1 MGGTAGVSREVRLGI
16 LAVAGLG
23 AFVFL
28 MLIVGSI
35 GPPRPEVDPLSVE
48 RALAGGAPADEWG
61 TDELYVSG
69 WYAELDA
76 DCVGD
81 DGGADASVAWLQ
93 RDCPLRV
100 LMPEQPAED
109 VTQEELLRDG
119 LRITAPTDAV
129 FPARA
134 EAAGP
139 NLRMQELVFVGHFDD
154 PAARGC
160 VPDRIERCRNSF
172 VVTDYDELIR

>member
-1 MGGTAGVSREVRLGI
+1 MSRELRLGI
-16 LAVAGLG
+16 AAVVALG
-23 AFVFL
+23 AFVFG

-35 GPPRPEVDPLSVE
+35 GPPRPEIDPLSVE
-48 RALAGGAPADEWG
+48 RARAGGGPADEWSSR
-61 TDELYVSG
+61 ELYVSG

-76 DCVGD
+76 DCTGD

-100 LMPEQPAED
+100 LMPEQPDDD

-129 FPARA
+129 FPSRA
-134 EAAGP
+134 EPFGP
-139 NLRMQELVFVGHFDD
+139 NLRMQQLVFVGHFDD
-154 PAARGC
+154 PAAEGC
-160 VPDRIERCRNSF
+160 VPERVERCRNAF
-172 VVTDYDELIR
+172 VVTDYDELVR

>member
-1 MGGTAGVSREVRLGI
+1 VSRELRLGI
-16 LAVAGLG
+16 AAVVALG
-23 AFVFL
+23 AFVFG

-48 RALAGGAPADEWG
+48 QARAGGAPADEWG
-61 TDELYVSG
+61 SRELYVSG

-76 DCVGD
+76 ACAGD

-100 LMPEQPAED
+100 LVAEQPDED

-119 LRITAPTDAV
+119 ILITAPTDAV
-129 FPARA
+129 FPSRA
-134 EAAGP
+134 EPFGP
-139 NLRMQELVFVGHFDD
+139 NLRMQQLVFVGHFDD
-154 PAARGC
+154 PAAEGC
-160 VPDRIERCRNSF
+160 VPERVERCRNAF
-172 VVTDYDELIR
+172 VVTDYDELVR